1 MTNFFRFIGTIVLGL
16 GAVCLG
22 ACTPTSTT
30 LVSPP
35 SGYSETDIAAD
46 LDRMA
51 DQFLNVQELDPF
63 VYDLTEDEAYRWQ
76 TEFITALQPSL
87 GRIVGYKTGG
97 HDAGPANPNFPP
109 QGIRGVLLEGM
120 VHPSGASITLNDA
133 VWGFLEADFAVRVG
147 DESINT
153 AETDLEL
160 LASLDAVIPLI
171 EIPDT
176 AFRNNQRSP
185 ISSIVTNM
193 GGTRYA
199 FVGDPIPTKPTV
211 AWIEALNTMTFA
223 VHDEH
228 GTEVGSGT
236 LDGHYRPLTV
246 VRWLRDHLRTF
257 GRQLESGQLLSLG
270 SIGINRQ
277 LKSGSPQGGPAYSAS
292 QYRLSYYGLSED
304 ASTVVVTIER

>member
-1 MTNFFRFIGTIVLGL
+1 MTNSSRLVGTIVLGL
-16 GAVCLG
+16 GTVCLG
-22 ACTPTSTT
+22 TCTPTSNT
-30 LVSPP
+30 LVSAP
-35 SGYSETDIAAD
+35 SGSSETDIAVD
-46 LDRMA
+46 LNRMA

-76 TEFITALQPSL
+76 AEFVAALQPNL
-87 GRIVGYKTGG
+87 GRIAGYKTGG
-97 HDAGPANPNFPP
+97 HDTGPSNPHFPP
-109 QGIRGVLLEGM
+109 HGIRGVLLEGM
-120 VHPSGASITLNDA
+120 VHPSGASVTLNDI

-160 LASLDAVIPLI
+160 LASLDAVIPFI
-171 EIPDT
+171 EIPDP
-176 AFRNNQRSP
+176 AFRDNQRSP
-185 ISSIVTNM
+185 TGSIVTNM
-193 GGTRYA
+193 ASRYA
-199 FVGDPIPTKPTV
+199 FVGEPIPIKPTV
-211 AWIEALNTMTFA
+211 AWINTLNTMTFA

-257 GRQLESGQLLSLG
+257 GRQLEPGHLLSLG
-270 SIGINRQ
+270 TLSINRQ
-277 LKSGSPQGGPAYSAS
+277 LKPGSPQGGPAYKAN

-304 ASTVVVTIER
+304 AGTVVVNIER

>member
-1 MTNFFRFIGTIVLGL
+1 MTNSSRLVGTIVLGL
-16 GAVCLG
+16 GTVCLG
-22 ACTPTSTT
+22 TCTPTSNT
-30 LVSPP
+30 LVSAP
-35 SGYSETDIAAD
+35 SGSSETDIAVD
-46 LDRMA
+46 LNRMA

-76 TEFITALQPSL
+76 TKFITALQPSL

-97 HDAGPANPNFPP
+97 HDTGPSNPHFPP
-109 QGIRGVLLEGM
+109 HGIRGVLLEGM
-120 VHPSGASITLNDA
+120 VHPSGASVTLNDI

-160 LASLDAVIPLI
+160 LASLDAVIPFI
-171 EIPDT
+171 EIPDP
-176 AFRNNQRSP
+176 AFRDNQRSP
-185 ISSIVTNM
+185 TGSIVTNM
-193 GGTRYA
+193 ASRYA
-199 FVGDPIPTKPTV
+199 FVGEPIPIKPTV
-211 AWIEALNTMTFA
+211 AWINTLNTMTFA

-257 GRQLESGQLLSLG
+257 GRQLEPGHLLSLG
-270 SIGINRQ
+270 TLSINRQ
-277 LKSGSPQGGPAYSAS
+277 LKPGSPQGGPAYKAN

-304 ASTVVVTIER
+304 AGTVVVNIER

>member
-1 MTNFFRFIGTIVLGL
+1 MTNSSRFVGTIVVGL
-16 GAVCLG
+16 GTVCLG
-22 ACTPTSTT
+22 TCTPTSNTG
-30 LVSPP
+30 VSTP

-76 TEFITALQPSL
+76 TEFVAALQPSL

-97 HDAGPANPNFPP
+97 HDTGPPNPNFPP

-120 VHPSGASITLNDA
+120 VHPSGASVTLNDA

-171 EIPDT
+171 EIPDP
-176 AFRNNQRSP
+176 AFLNNQRSP
-185 ISSIVTNM
+185 TSSIVTNM
-193 GGTRYA
+193 ASRYA
-199 FVGDPIPTKPTV
+199 FVGDPIPTMPTV

-236 LDGHYRPLTV
+236 LDGHYQPLTV

-257 GRQLESGQLLSLG
+257 GWQLESGQLLSLG
-270 SIGINRQ
+270 SIRINRQ
-277 LKSGSPQGGPAYSAS
+277 LKPGSPQGGPAYSAS
-292 QYRLSYYGLSED
+292 QYRLSYYGLSGD
-304 ASTVVVTIER
+304 ASPVVVTIER